1 MQEQREQHVPLKVYR
16 SDKRITVAA
25 PMPGLEPSDISVEVT
40 GEGLFTLRG
49 ELRGVQKDVNEQL
62 VNEWD
67 VGGYY
72 REYQFPEGVD
82 ATLANLTFAN
92 GVLVAAFPLS
102 DTTRPAKLTLH
113 DVGRTEG
120 QRVAHAGQD
129 IEPV

>member
-1 MQEQREQHVPLKVYR
+1 MHEPREQHIPLKVYR

-25 PMPGLEPSDISVEVT
+25 PMPGLEPSDITVEVT
-40 GEGLFTLRG
+40 DSGLLTLRG

-72 REYQFPEGVD
+72 REYQLPEGVD

-92 GVLVAAFPLS
+92 GVLVAAFPIN
-102 DTTRPAKLTLH
+102 DTMLPAKLTLH
-113 DVGRTEG
+113 EVGRAEG
-120 QRVAHAGQD
+120 QRVGHAGHNV
-129 IEPV
+129 EPV